1 MDVTA
6 EFTIEPFVEGTP
18 GAHVIAAL
26 DAVRDAGLEPVIGPF
41 GSSVTGEIGA
51 VSAAVGQLIEAAT
64 AAGATTVSVQV
75 TLCSRD
81 G

>member
-6 EFTIEPFVEGTP
+6 EFTIEPFVEGIARGP
-18 GAHVIAAL
+18 RVAAL
-26 DAVRDAGLEPVIGPF
+26 DAVRGAGLEPAIGPF
-41 GSSVTGEIGA
+41 GSRSPARSGPCKRGG
-51 VSAAVGQLIEAAT
+51 GQLIEAAT
-64 AAGATTVSVQV
+64 EAGATTVSVQV